1 MRKRSKLLAII
12 CLVALALTASG
23 PGLASGGQGGGGD
36 QGSGHGYGKFKD
48 VEEGNWAYRDITMM
62 EVKGVFGG
70 YGNGEFGPQDP
81 VTCIQLVLL
90 VVRIT
95 GGQEAAGA
103 MPLDQVATILS
114 GAWLDPAD
122 PLPSWAGV
130 RETLAYAYQQGYL
143 NCFLNMEQ
151 VLFQPNAPAS
161 RLEVVVTIIDALGL
175 TAAAQALNG
184 TTITAPDASTV
195 PAWAVGYVVLAL
207 DMGLLKGDDKG
218 NLNLGSG
225 VTRAQMAALLKRTN
239 DKCESDCDDNVIE
252 GKLTAVATGDAP
264 TITIETRA
272 KEIEDYDDGE
282 DEDGT
287 APTTPPPTTPP
298 PPTPPPTTP
307 PPAPG
312 DVVTATYPVAAD
324 AKIFRE
330 GKPATLADLVVGD
343 EIEIRLLDGA
353 AVVIDACAPSIDDDD
368 IEDELEVAGP
378 VVSATYD
385 TAGLLTAIT
394 IVVSEIDG
402 QESDEQEG
410 GTAPTTP
417 PADPAVPPATPTG
430 PVVGSEFTFPVAADA
445 EIDGKKD
452 ALAAGDYVELDVVAG
467 VVVAVDVER
476 AEDDEDEDAAKIVF
490 RATFVSTATGTI
502 TVTITEMD
510 EEEGLPNAQV
520 GDTVTLNLAT
530 DVQIRGGGK
539 DLGITDL
546 KADDKLVV
554 RVTGDAVTSIIVT
567 GGDEGGDD

>member
-1 MRKRSKLLAII
+1 MRKRFRLLAVV

-23 PGLASGGQGGGGD
+23 PGLASGGQGGGS

-48 VEEGNWAYRDITMM
+48 VEESNWAYRDITMM

-70 YGNGEFGPQDP
+70 YGNGNFGPQDP
-81 VTCIQLVLL
+81 VTCIQLALL
-90 VVRIT
+90 AVRVT
-95 GGQEAAGA
+95 GGQAAAGA
-103 MPLDQVATILS
+103 MPLDQVAAILG
-114 GAWLDPAD
+114 GAWLDPAA
-122 PLPSWAGV
+122 PLPTWAGV
-130 RETLAYAYQQGYL
+130 RECLAYAYQQGYL
-143 NCFLNMEQ
+143 NGFINMEQ
-151 VLFQPNAPAS
+151 VMFQPNAPAS
-161 RLEVVVTIIDALGL
+161 RLEVILVLIDAMGL

-184 TTITAPDASTV
+184 TTIDAPDASTV
-195 PAWAVGYVVLAL
+195 PVWAVGYVALAL

-225 VTRAQMAALLKRTN
+225 VKRVEMAALLRRAN
-239 DKCESDCDDNVIE
+239 DKSESDCDDNVIE
-252 GKLTAVATGDAP
+252 GKLTAVTTGAAP

-298 PPTPPPTTP
+298 PTTPPPTTP

-343 EIEIRLLDGA
+343 EIEIRLLDGT

-394 IVVSEIDG
+394 IVIAEMDSEDDDATL
-402 QESDEQEG
+402 S
-410 GTAPTTP
+410 
-417 PADPAVPPATPTG
+417 PAG
-430 PVVGSEFTFPVAADA
+430 PVVGSEFTFPVAPDA
-445 EIDGKKD
+445 KIDGKTG
-452 ALAAGDYVELDVVAG
+452 ALVSGDYVELDVVAG
-467 VVVAVDVER
+467 VAVAVDVEKSEEDDD
-476 AEDDEDEDAAKIVF
+476 EDDEDVAKIAF
-490 RATFVSTATGTI
+490 GATFVSATADSI
-502 TVTITEMD
+502 TLTITEMD
-510 EEEGLPNAQV
+510 DDEALPNAKV
-520 GDTVTLNLAT
+520 GDTVTLALAT
-530 DVQIRGGGK
+530 DAKIRSGSK
-539 DLGITDL
+539 DLAVTDL
-546 KADDKLVV
+546 KAGDKLTVK
-554 RVTGDAVTSIIVT
+554 VTGDAVVSIRVS
-567 GGDEGGDD
+567 GGNGGGDDDEGDDD